1 MYSKLMNIEQ
11 SKQISLEDFLS
22 RLGYAPSRKVSN
34 QLWYLS
40 PFREEDTPSF
50 KVNSALNA
58 WYDFGEGKGGDLIDF
73 VTRLERLENISEALA
88 RIEQLA
94 GGGVQPARPQRIAAA
109 TQTPPALQLTSL
121 GPVRSIAL
129 RSYLKERGIDL
140 NRVGDQVKEAHY
152 LHGKGG
158 YYALAFANN
167 SGGYELRNTS
177 FKGTLGA
184 KDITTI
190 AGDPSHVRVFE
201 GFFDYLT
208 SLMVSSDSPTPSAI
222 VLNSV
227 AMRERAVAEI
237 ERLKPT
243 TVELYRDNDQAGAQL
258 IEYFHQTLSDVQ
270 LIDKSDTYRKHAD
283 LNDWFMATKINA
295 SCIA

>member
-1 MYSKLMNIEQ
+1 MYSKLMNIDQ
-11 SKQISLEDFLS
+11 SKQIPLDGFLS
-22 RLGYAPSRKVSN
+22 RLGYVPSRRAGN

-40 PFREEDTPSF
+40 PFRDEDTPSF
-50 KVNSALNA
+50 KVNTGLNA

-73 VTRLERLENISEALA
+73 VTRLERLGNISEALA

-94 GGGVQPARPQRIAAA
+94 GGVASPTRPQRVASASES
-109 TQTPPALQLTSL
+109 PPSLQLTSI

-140 NRVGDQVKEAHY
+140 KRVGDRIKEAHY
-152 LHGKGG
+152 LHGRSG

-167 SGGYELRNTS
+167 SGGYELRNIS

-184 KDITTI
+184 KDLTTI
-190 AGDPSHVRVFE
+190 AGDPTRVQVFE

-208 SLMVSSDSPTPSAI
+208 SLMVGGGSPAPTAI

-227 AMRERAVAEI
+227 ALRERAVAEI
-237 ERLKPT
+237 ECLKPT
-243 TVELYRDNDQAGAQL
+243 TVELYRDNDPAGAQL
-258 IEYFHQTLSDVQ
+258 LDYFRKTLTNVQ
-270 LIDKSDTYRKHAD
+270 LIDRSDTYRQHVD
-283 LNDWFMATKINA
+283 LNDWFMATKTAA